1 VKVIID
7 NYPEDKV
14 EYFPVSNN
22 PTDPEAGTRDVPFT
36 KELYI
41 EASDFAE
48 VPPPKFFRLKPGGE
62 VRLMGAY
69 IIKFESVEKNEDGS
83 IKAIHCTADLAVGN
97 GNPTDRKVK
106 GTIHWVSATNCVDLD
121 LKLYD
126 KLFTIPNLNDMPE
139 GATYNDFLN
148 PESLKTLSGAKA
160 ELSLADAKDGDKFQ
174 FVRMGYFCK
183 DSKYPGTFNRVVTL
197 KDSFKPAK

>member
-1 VKVIID
+1 
-7 NYPEDKV
+7 
-14 EYFPVSNN
+14 
-22 PTDPEAGTRDVPFT
+22 
-36 KELYI
+36 
-41 EASDFAE
+41 
-48 VPPPKFFRLKPGGE
+48 
-62 VRLMGAY
+62 MGAY
-69 IIKFESVEKNEDGS
+69 IIKYESVEKNEDGS

-97 GNPTDRKVK
+97 GNPTDRKIK

-148 PESLKTLSGAKA
+148 PDSLKTLSGAKA
-160 ELSLADAKDGDKFQ
+160 ELAVADAKDGDKFQ

-183 DSKYPGTFNRVVTL
+183 DSKYPGTSNRVVTL
-197 KDSFKPAK
+197 KDSYKPAK